1 MTTAPSRTIGRTEF
15 VALIAAINTIN
26 SAAIDVMLPALPNM
40 GAAFGV
46 TNVNDRS
53 LVLTAFVI
61 GLGLPQLVFGPLV
74 DRFGRRVPLLIGLL
88 LYSVA
93 ALAAPLVPSFGALLV
108 LRFVQGMGSAA
119 AAVAAQAA
127 IRDRYAGRDM
137 AQVMSLIW
145 SVFMISP
152 IVAPGVGQLILLTG
166 SWQIIFGFMGA
177 VGLVFT
183 AWTYFRLP
191 ESLTDEQ
198 RRPLTVA
205 SIGGGF
211 VAVLGNRM
219 SLFYALASTFLFG
232 AVLGMVN
239 SSQPIYV
246 GIYGLGALFPLAFAV
261 APIVSA
267 VAFVLN
273 SRLVAHFGMRRLAH
287 GSMLAFVVA
296 AAAWFAIDL
305 TGVMPLWLFIVFM
318 GLSMLA
324 LSLGWGN
331 VPALMMEP
339 LGEVAGTA
347 SAVFGSLST
356 VGAAVL
362 GFGVAQVFDG
372 TPRPFIA
379 SLLVFG
385 VAVVALFAAAE
396 GGRLFGGQ
404 PIGLPADRP

>member
-46 TNVNDRS
+46 ANANDRS

-74 DRFGRRVPLLIGLL
+74 DRYGRRLPLIVGLL
-88 LYSVA
+88 VYSVA
-93 ALAAPLVPSFGALLV
+93 ALAAPLAPSFPALLA

-137 AQVMSLIW
+137 AQVMSMIW

-152 IVAPGVGQLILLTG
+152 IIAPGVGQLILLTG

-183 AWTYFRLP
+183 VWTFLRLP
-191 ESLTDEQ
+191 ESLTDDQ
-198 RRPLTVA
+198 RRPLTPAV
-205 SIGGGF
+205 IGAGF
-211 VAVLGNRM
+211 AAVLGNRM

-246 GIYGLGALFPLAFAV
+246 GVYGLGPLFPLAFAV

-267 VAFVLN
+267 VAFILN
-273 SRLVAHFGMRRLAH
+273 ARLVSYFGMRRLSH
-287 GSMLAFVVA
+287 GSMIAFVVA
-296 AAAWFAIDL
+296 AAAWFAIDMA
-305 TGVMPLWLFIVFM
+305 GVMPLWLFIVFM
-318 GLSMLA
+318 GIAMLA
-324 LSLGWGN
+324 LGLGWGN

-347 SAVFGSLST
+347 SAVFGTLST
-356 VGAAVL
+356 VGGAVL
-362 GFGVAQVFDG
+362 GYAVAQVFDG
-372 TPRPFIA
+372 TPTPFIA
-379 SLLVFG
+379 SLLIFG
-385 VAVVALFAAAE
+385 VIVVALFAAAE
-396 GGRLFGGQ
+396 GGRLFAER
-404 PIGLPADRP
+404 PIGVPADAP